1 MRGKHM
7 VGNTVNFLFSFQVFG
22 MDKKYWLIPAY
33 SNEDRR
39 LMPALQ
45 GLEYPTRPDFNVLQQ
60 L

>member
-1 MRGKHM
+1 M
-7 VGNTVNFLFSFQVFG
+7 VGNTVNILFSFQVFG
-22 MDKKYWLIPAY
+22 MDKMYWLIPAY